1 MAGLQTT
8 LPAVPDGDR
17 SLLGAQHLYKHAF
30 DHSKCYTKV
39 YEANRKQENEKNRRQ
54 TWTDGER
61 PPADSG
67 GNLPR
72 WNNSRLQKRENEL
85 VK

>member
-8 LPAVPDGDR
+8 LSAVPDGVQR
-17 SLLGAQHLYKHAF
+17 LLGAQNLQKHAF

-39 YEANRKQENEKNRRQ
+39 YEANRKQENEKNHRQ
-54 TWTDGER
+54 TWTDGEQ

-67 GNLPR
+67 GNLIHS
-72 WNNSRLQKRENEL
+72 NNSRLQKREKEL
-85 VK
+85 LK